1 MGPSLTATLLRF
13 RILGI
18 ADINHLAA
26 FAQRVLGRVALQGL
40 AGHDPVYFWQ
50 LVWCSG
56 RSKG

>member
-40 AGHDPVYFWQ
+40 AGHDPVDFWQ
-50 LVWCSG
+50 LVWRSG
-56 RSKG
+56 RLKG